1 MNVRLKFRWM
11 DEKEKM
17 RAFIL
22 QQLKELEID
31 SPASA
36 ANILVERQTADSP
49 WIRVWV
55 WLVVPGPDLRV
66 VAKDYTFSAAWLKA
80 VKELRRKIK
89 QRKAHQRLAI
99 EPARSGPRGRR
110 PSANRRTIRT

>member
-22 QQLKELEID
+22 QQLEELEGD

-36 ANILVERQTADSP
+36 ANILVERQTANSP
-49 WIRVWV
+49 WVCVWV
-55 WLVVPGPDLRV
+55 RLVVPGPDLRV
-66 VAKDYTFSAAWLKA
+66 VARDYTFLAAWLKA
-80 VKELRRKIK
+80 IKELRRKIK
-89 QRKAHQRLAI
+89 QRKARQRLAI
-99 EPARSGPRGRR
+99 EPARSGPCGRR
-110 PSANRRTIRT
+110 PSANRWTIRT